1 MLQWSNYLL
10 ISLFPV
16 SIYWSMRRFGF
27 DRIISAKG
35 ALVSSLA
42 TTNGLYYF
50 DFRSYLDLAGMEMT
64 FVGGKRDHCP
74 AASSWLDSDLPAAKQ
89 FPLVTFGDAPK

>member
-42 TTNGLYYF
+42 TTNGLYSF
-50 DFRSYLDLAGMEMT
+50 DLRSYIFAGWGLYAS
-64 FVGGKRDHCP
+64 FGRWCFCP
-74 AASSWLDSDLPAAKQ
+74 WR
-89 FPLVTFGDAPK
+89 